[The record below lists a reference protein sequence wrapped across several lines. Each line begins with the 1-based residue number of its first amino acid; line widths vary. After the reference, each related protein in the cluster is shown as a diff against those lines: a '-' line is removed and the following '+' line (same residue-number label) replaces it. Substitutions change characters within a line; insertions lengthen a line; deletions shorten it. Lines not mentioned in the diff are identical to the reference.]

1 MCNHMSLK
9 FLKYLFYESLSLLV
23 EESMLLSTILALSC
37 DNKNCLVF
45 SVSISVNSL
54 CSVSDNPSKLLK

>member
-1 MCNHMSLK
+1 M
-9 FLKYLFYESLSLLV
+9 SLLV
-23 EESMLLSTILALSC
+23 EESMLLSTILTLSC

-45 SVSISVNSL
+45 SVSLSVNSL